1 MQQLSI
7 FELND
12 EKPIEEKK
20 GASVKKTENFS
31 GEKLLPAMKKR
42 GRKSF
47 EELDTDVDLISIPPD
62 EELFSKQ
69 YYPIR
74 EVAEWFRV
82 NTSLLRFWE
91 NKFEIL
97 QPKKNKK
104 GDRFFRPEDVKN
116 LQTIYYLLRQKK
128 LTIDGANKYLKAH
141 KEDSE
146 TNLQII
152 HSLNNLK
159 SFLLELKA
167 NLQIGE

>member
-1 MQQLSI
+1 MQQLSL
-7 FELND
+7 FGLGN
-12 EKPIEEKK
+12 
-20 GASVKKTENFS
+20 KKTEDFS
-31 GEKLLPAMKKR
+31 SEKLLPATKKR

-47 EELDTDVDLISIPPD
+47 QELDEEVDLISIPPD

-74 EVAEWFRV
+74 EVAEWFHV
-82 NTSLLRFWE
+82 NASLLRFWE
-91 NKFEIL
+91 NKFKIL

-141 KEDSE
+141 KENTE

-152 HSLNNLK
+152 QSLNSFKN
-159 SFLLELKA
+159 FLLELKA
-167 NLQIGE
+167 NLAIEQ